1 MNIKKIFILAALGLF
16 AVACSDQ
23 NKGEMKETSTN
34 PFFTEY
40 QTPFQTPPF
49 NLIKTTHY
57 MPAFKQGIKVAEEE
71 VDMIA
76 NNPDEPTFTNTIV
89 AMERTGEL
97 LNKVSDVFYNLL
109 SADTNDSLQAISKEV
124 SPMMSEF
131 QDNIRL
137 NEQLFQ
143 RIKTLYDQREELN
156 LDKESAMLLE
166 KYYKRF
172 VRGGAGLPDDKKDQ
186 LRKINSELSLLT
198 LQFGENVLKENNRF
212 ELVIDDQA
220 DLAGLPEMV
229 VSAAAETAKSLGH
242 DGKWVFTLQKPSLIP
257 FLQYSERRS
266 LREEMFKGY
275 IERCNHNDASDNKEN
290 VVKIA
295 NLRVK
300 RANLLGY
307 SNHADYVLEE
317 NMAKKPENVYKLLDQ
332 IWTPAIKV
340 AQKEADDMQKMIDA
354 EGGNFKLAPWDWW
367 YYAEKVKKAKYD
379 LDEGQLRPYFE
390 LENVRK
396 GVFWVANKLYG
407 ITFEERHDIP
417 VYHPDVKVYEVKDAD
432 GSHIGIYYTDYFP
445 RASKRGGAWMNAYRK
460 EQNID
465 NENITPVIVN
475 VGNFTKPSGDTPAL
489 LSLDETLTMFH
500 EFGHAL
506 HGLLSKCTYPS
517 LSGTSVPRDFVELPS
532 QIMENWALE
541 PEVLNMYAKH
551 YKTGE
556 PMPEELIEKIKKT
569 GYFNQGFA
577 TTEYLAASYLD
588 MDWHTIEK
596 PFEGDPMAFENKSM
610 AKIHLIPEIVPR
622 YRSPYFS
629 HIFSG
634 GYASGYYSYIW
645 AEVLDADGF
654 AYFKETNIFDQ
665 EKAARFRKYI
675 LAAGGS
681 SDPMD
686 MYKKFRGAEPKT
698 DALLRKRGLD
708 QVK

>member
-1 MNIKKIFILAALGLF
+1 MNRTKLFIWVAVVLFTAA
-16 AVACSDQ
+16 CTNQ
-23 NKGEMKETSTN
+23 NKSEMKENN
-34 PFFTEY
+34 PFYTVY

-49 NLIKTTHY
+49 NLIKTKHY
-57 MPAFKQGIKVAEEE
+57 LPAFKEGIRLNEEE
-71 VDMIA
+71 VSMIA
-76 NNPDEPTFTNTIV
+76 DNTDATTFENTIV

-97 LNKVSDVFYNLL
+97 LTKVSDVFYNLT

-124 SPMMSEF
+124 SPMLSELG
-131 QDNIRL
+131 DNIRL
-137 NEQLFQ
+137 NEKLFQ
-143 RIKTLYDQREELN
+143 RIKTLYDKRDELN
-156 LDKESAMLLE
+156 LDKESNKLLE

-172 VRGGAGLPDDKKDQ
+172 VRGGAGLSEDKKEQ
-186 LRKINSELSLLT
+186 LRKINTELSLLT
-198 LQFGENVLKENNRF
+198 LQFGENILKENNSF
-212 ELVIDDQA
+212 ELVIDDKA
-220 DLAGLPEMV
+220 DLIGLPEMV
-229 VSAAAETAKSLGH
+229 VSAAAETAKSRGH
-242 DGKWVFTLQKPSLIP
+242 EGKWVFTLHKPSLIP
-257 FLQYSERRS
+257 FLQYSDRRA
-266 LREEMFKGY
+266 LREKMFKGY
-275 IERCNHNDASDNKEN
+275 IERGNNNNELDTKEIL
-290 VVKIA
+290 VKIV
-295 NLRVK
+295 NLRLK
-300 RANLLGY
+300 KANLLGY
-307 SNHADYVLEE
+307 GSHAEYVLEE

-332 IWTPAIKV
+332 IWTPAIKM
-340 AQKEADDMQKMIDA
+340 AQKEAADMQKMIDA
-354 EGGNFKLAPWDWW
+354 EGGNFKLKPWDWW
-367 YYAEKVKKAKYD
+367 YYSEKIKKEKYD

-417 VYHPDVKVYEVKDAD
+417 VYNPDVKVYEVKEAD

-460 EQNID
+460 EQNIYG
-465 NENITPVIVN
+465 ENVTPIIVN

-506 HGLLSKCTYPS
+506 HGLLSKSVYPS
-517 LSGTSVPRDFVELPS
+517 ISGTSVPRDFVELPS

-556 PMPEELIEKIKKT
+556 PMPAELLQKIKNT

-577 TTEYLAASYLD
+577 TVEYLAASYLD

-596 PFEGDPMAFENKSM
+596 PFEGDPIEFENASM
-610 AKIHLIPEIVPR
+610 ARIHLIPEIVPR
-622 YRSPYFS
+622 YRSPYFN
-629 HIFSG
+629 HIFAG
-634 GYASGYYSYIW
+634 GYSSGYYSYIW

-665 EKAARFRKYI
+665 EKAAKFRMYI
-675 LAAGGS
+675 LSAGGS
-681 SDPMD
+681 GDPME
-686 MYKKFRGAEPKT
+686 MYKSFRGSEPKT
-698 DALLRKRGLD
+698 DALLHKRGLD